1 MLDKECI
8 RSIKRFQDPF
18 IRSFIFDSNS
28 WYEFASKVNQLGNGR
43 EQNKTKGDVFELFTC
58 LYLASDPIFSSKLES
73 IWHHSNVPYPIVEK
87 LDLQLPEIG
96 IDLITKSK
104 DGDIWA
110 FQCKYHSDISKN
122 VSYEEV
128 STFFSI
134 TNRPQTFNNIT
145 HRIICSSTYEVSK
158 KIRNAEKNKLGY
170 LTFCEFSQLGK
181 EEFYGFHSLLKNE
194 KISLE
199 SYEPRNH
206 QINAIEKSI
215 RYFST
220 ESRGKLVHPCGAG
233 KSLTGYWIFRHLS
246 VNNTLIIVPSL
257 QLVRQTLK
265 AWARELLCDG
275 VEIDWI
281 AICSD
286 DDVRNVDDPAM
297 NISDIGIEVNTDI
310 EVISK
315 FLTKKT
321 NNKKIV
327 ITTYQSGKALI
338 NAAQF
343 TNFNFEL
350 GIFDEAHKTAGNK
363 NKLFAQLLYDENIFI
378 KKRLFMTATERVFRG
393 DSDET
398 ISMDDEVIYG
408 RIVDEF
414 SFKSALEQK
423 PKILSDYQISTTAT
437 FKNEIK
443 ELIENNELLKAG
455 NKQWTFEADASTFA
469 ALITLRK
476 AVQELK
482 VKHVISFH
490 RSISR
495 AREFQQLNDAV
506 NNFGTKFGY
515 IHSYHINGKKGTG
528 KRSEIINRFIS
539 EEPSLITNARC
550 LTEGVDIPEVDA
562 VLFADPKD
570 STVDIVQAAG
580 RAMRVSDNKELGY
593 ILLPVMLDEEEN
605 NSIEDSAFKQI
616 IKVVSALGMSDERI
630 VAEFQEIAQGNN
642 PTGRRIVDIEEVFSS
657 INLESLY
664 SNINFRI
671 WNRLSFASKFINLN
685 QEILIAEIGKSGDR
699 WKQANFPLKIWENY
713 FGGDLKLEK
722 YIHLYEVNRNGSLNK
737 KVSTKIVKVKSQN
750 YRVELGAVAGINYPD
765 SGRPIGIFKKIS
777 QSEFRYH
784 IFMPEDPMHP
794 NLLGYLNIR
803 GKGYATSLKGAL
815 VFLNQLESLWPDCPV

>member
-28 WYEFASKVNQLGNGR
+28 WNQFASKVNQLGNGR

-110 FQCKYHSDISKN
+110 LQCKYHSDISKN

-145 HRIICSSTYEVSK
+145 HRIICSSTCEVSK

-181 EEFYGFHSLLKNE
+181 EEFDGFHSLLKNE

-206 QINAIEKSI
+206 QIHAIEKSI
-215 RYFST
+215 RHFST
-220 ESRGKLVHPCGAG
+220 ESRGKLVHPCGSG

-246 VNNTLIIVPSL
+246 VNNTLIVVPSL

-297 NISDIGIEVNTDI
+297 NISDIGIEVNTDV

-338 NAAQF
+338 YAAQF

-350 GIFDEAHKTAGNK
+350 GIFDEAHKTVGNK
-363 NKLFAQLLYDENIFI
+363 NKPFAQLLYDENIHI
-378 KKRLFMTATERVFRG
+378 NKRLFMTATERVFQG
-393 DSDET
+393 DSEN
-398 ISMDDEVIYG
+398 IVSMDDSKIYG
-408 RIVDEF
+408 NIIDQLT
-414 SFKSALEQK
+414 FKSALEQK
-423 PKILSDYQISTTAT
+423 DPILTDYKIISATINKDQIL
-437 FKNEIK
+437 
-443 ELIENNELLKAG
+443 ELLENNDFVRAG
-455 NKQWTFEADASTFA
+455 NKSWSFEADASTFA

-476 AVQELK
+476 MIQK
-482 VKHVISFH
+482 YQIKHAISFH
-490 RSISR
+490 SSIQR
-495 AREFQQLNDAV
+495 AKEFRDLNEQINNVDGIFGKV
-506 NNFGTKFGY
+506 NSF
-515 IHSYHINGKKGTG
+515 HVSGKDSTG
-528 KRSEIINRFIS
+528 KRSDYINRFIYDS
-539 EEPSLITNARC
+539 PSLITNARC
-550 LTEGVDIPEVDA
+550 LTEGVDIPQVDA
-562 VLFADPKD
+562 VLFADPKQ
-570 STVDIVQAAG
+570 SKVDIVQAAG
-580 RAMRVSDNKELGY
+580 RALRIYKGKKLGY
-593 ILLPVMLDEEEN
+593 IIIPIVLDGDDPESLKDN
-605 NSIEDSAFKQI
+605 AFKQI
-616 IKVVSALGMSDERI
+616 ISVVSAMGMSDERI
-630 VAEFQEIAQGNN
+630 IAEFQNIAQGKRSH
-642 PTGRRIVDIEEVFSS
+642 TRIFELDIDFPMGSV
-657 INLESLY
+657 NLSDLY
-664 SNINFRI
+664 SEIDLKV
-671 WNRLSFASKFINLN
+671 WDRLSFA
-685 QEILIAEIGKSGDR
+685 KS
-699 WKQANFPLKIWENY
+699 
-713 FGGDLKLEK
+713 FGGFENFAKWMRSNTGLKEK
-722 YIHLYEVNRNGSLNK
+722 AIKNYKGGVY
-737 KVSTKIVKVKSQN
+737 KI
-750 YRVELGAVAGINYPD
+750 IND
-765 SGRPIGIFKKIS
+765 IFKLRPQYANIDDLLKN
-777 QSEFRYH
+777 E
-784 IFMPEDPMHP
+784 
-794 NLLGYLNIR
+794 NLVEMKKEWLSIPKNKELDIR
-803 GKGYATSLKGAL
+803 GHGMYSAGFNKLIDFAKYTY
-815 VFLNQLESLWPDCPV
+815 FEEHNN

>member
-1 MLDKECI
+1 MLCQSTIQKINLFQREDTKRLICESRNWNEFSININNIGPDK
-8 RSIKRFQDPF
+8 K
-18 IRSFIFDSNS
+18 N
-28 WYEFASKVNQLGNGR
+28 N
-43 EQNKTKGDVFELFTC
+43 TKKGHIFELLTS
-58 LYLASDPIFSSKLES
+58 LYFVNDPVYSTKLKHL
-73 IWHHSNVPYPIVEK
+73 WHNTNVPYKIVDL
-87 LDLQLPEIG
+87 LDLQTPEIG
-96 IDLITKSK
+96 VDLIAESN
-104 DGDIWA
+104 DGNFWA
-110 FQCKYHSDISKN
+110 IQCKYHGDIHEN
-122 VSYEEV
+122 ISYDEV
-128 STFFSI
+128 STFFSVTERDI
-134 TNRPQTFNNIT
+134 TYTKLR
-145 HRIICSSTYEVSK
+145 HRIISSSTLEVSK
-158 KIRNAEKNKLGY
+158 RISDVHRQKLGFITY
-170 LTFCEFSQLGK
+170 SEFSKLGHDDF
-181 EEFYGFHSLLKNE
+181 ENF
-194 KISLE
+194 
-199 SYEPRNH
+199 H
-206 QINAIEKSI
+206 QILNNQKVVLKPFIRRDHQIKAVNNCIE
-215 RYFST
+215 YFLW
-220 ESRGKLVHPCGAG
+220 ESRGKLIHPCGSG
-233 KSLTGYWIFRHLS
+233 KSLIGFWFFKDMKGR
-246 VNNTLIIVPSL
+246 NALIVVPSL
-257 QLVRQTLK
+257 QLIKQTLK
-265 AWARELLCDG
+265 TWIREFFAEG
-275 VEIDWI
+275 IEVDWI
-281 AICSD
+281 AVCSD
-286 DDVRNVDDPAM
+286 EDVKKVDDPAV
-297 NISDIGIEVNTDI
+297 NTFEIGIEVNTQSEI
-310 EVISK
+310 ISS
-315 FLTKKT
+315 FLKKDS
-321 NNKKIV
+321 NHIKIV
-327 ITTYQSGKALI
+327 ITTYQSGQKLI
-338 NAAQF
+338 DAANDADLKF
-343 TNFNFEL
+343 DI

-495 AREFQQLNDAV
+495 AREFQQLNEAV

-784 IFMPEDPMHP
+784 IFMPEDPMHS